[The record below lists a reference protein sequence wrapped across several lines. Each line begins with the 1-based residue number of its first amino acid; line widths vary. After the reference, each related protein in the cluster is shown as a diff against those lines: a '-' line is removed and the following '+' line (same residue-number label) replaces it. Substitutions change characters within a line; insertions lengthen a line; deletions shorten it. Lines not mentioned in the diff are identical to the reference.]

1 MRVKSCSRPSKC
13 SKRRTSLIIGRPGPC
28 WIRRS
33 TGLDAFAPRMRI
45 HCRSAAPRIV
55 GSIDLAVFR
64 TLFSTVVRTLEHF
77 TIWPSP
83 GSQDG
88 EPSGEEPPGV
98 RGSLDGH
105 LPWETA
111 LHEPSRLIQTGS
123 RPTSH
128 RGGHWFDP
136 SIAHRCK
143 ARSEASRTTLIL
155 LCGWELSSYWEPFGR
170 SFSTPGR
177 PGAARDSATAS
188 RSGSPAGTARSG
200 ARRLLSNGT
209 GSADECRREVVPGA

>member
-1 MRVKSCSRPSKC
+1 MTVKSCSRPSKC
-13 SKRRTSLIIGRPGPC
+13 SKRRTSFIIGRPGPC

-45 HCRSAAPRIV
+45 HCRSAVPRIV

-64 TLFSTVVRTLEHF
+64 TLFSTFVRTLEHF

-111 LHEPSRLIQTGS
+111 LREPSRLVQTGS

-136 SIAHRCK
+136 SIAHPAQR
-143 ARSEASRTTLIL
+143 AEDFTSAQAEDQD
-155 LCGWELSSYWEPFGR
+155 EGR
-170 SFSTPGR
+170 VKRFTGMPGR
-177 PGAARDSATAS
+177 FEEPPRVINGPGLAPAVLSRLAALCHRDSVNRVTGDRLIVNCAS
-188 RSGSPAGTARSG
+188 
-200 ARRLLSNGT
+200 
-209 GSADECRREVVPGA
+209 